1 MKGMFRFLIAAT
13 VFVGVAISD
22 STSFSIYVVGDSTVC
37 TYKDNAYPQ
46 TGWGQVLG
54 YFFDASRVKVN
65 NYAIGGRSSRTFIE
79 EGRLDE
85 VKGKLQQGDYL
96 FVQFGH
102 NDRDYSKAARYV
114 EPSEFPG
121 YIQKYVDAAKAKG
134 ANVIL
139 ISPMNLNGSRNVFST
154 GDKNYDARGMM
165 QTVAK
170 NNKVPFVDLNMKSYN
185 TYNTTYKNIPD
196 YVTRYLYKSLQKGE
210 YPNYPDGV
218 NDGTTHFQEMGSM
231 GHAQMICEELE
242 DNLKNN
248 SNLSADAKAA
258 LTTLVSAIKKRY
270 TIKVQTNLSNYNGLI
285 TQTQYFPAGS
295 PMTLRVTPNGQTFEK
310 WVDDD
315 CNELSKNAIYY
326 GFKTKARNITYT
338 AMFKGGSE
346 CKKIAHDNEDSG
358 SDNPTSSSSEGPE
371 SSSSIDQKLCFD
383 GTADAAWPSP
393 IDMASPEIADGL
405 TETNHEGYTGQGF
418 FNIENSAYS
427 TATYKLTSDQSA
439 SNARVMIRY
448 SFQGNS
454 NRDMKFTIDN
464 GTYDVSFPSTGSWDK
479 WDTAYIEDVWVDA
492 LDFKMK
498 IASTTSDGGPNIDMI
513 AFDIKGV
520 YRTGCKPAKVENDV
534 ESSSSSGTTIVSVR
548 PAPGL
553 HFDAKNQTISTAGGI
568 LKVQVSD
575 AMGKVVAGETRNVA
589 PGTVSLLQNQAKMT
603 SGRYFVRVQLNGQI
617 LMSSFLYIK

>member
-1 MKGMFRFLIAAT
+1 MKNILKFLFAAA
-13 VFVGVAISD
+13 VFTGVAVSD
-22 STSFSIYVVGDSTVC
+22 STSFAIYVVGDSTVC

-54 YFFDASRVKVN
+54 YFFDASRVQVN

-85 VKGKLQQGDYL
+85 VKGKLQKGDYL

-121 YIQKYVDAAKAKG
+121 YIQKYVDAAQAKG
-134 ANVIL
+134 ANAIL

-185 TYNTTYKNIPD
+185 TYNTTYKNIPE
-196 YVTRYLYKSLQKGE
+196 YVTRYLYKSLQTGE

-242 DNLKNN
+242 DNLKSN
-248 SNLSADAKAA
+248 SNLSVDAKTA

-285 TQTQYFPAGS
+285 TQTQYFAAGS

-315 CNELSKNAIYY
+315 CNELSTKAIYY

-346 CKKIAHDNEDSG
+346 CKKIAHDDEDVG
-358 SDNPTSSSSEGPE
+358 SDSPTSSSSEGPE

-393 IDMASPEIADGL
+393 IDMASPEVADGL

-418 FNIENSAYS
+418 FNIDNSAYS

-448 SFQGNS
+448 SFVGNTD
-454 NRDMKFTIDN
+454 RDMKFTIDN
-464 GTYDVSFPSTGSWDK
+464 GTYDVAFPSTGSWDK

-498 IASTTSDGGPNIDMI
+498 IASTTADGGPNIDMI
-513 AFDIKGV
+513 AFDMKGV

-534 ESSSSSGTTIVSVR
+534 ESSSSSTTGFVKSAAMGVS
-548 PAPGL
+548 
-553 HFDAKNQTISTAGGI
+553 FDARNWSVTTPGG
-568 LKVQVSD
+568 LMEVQLMD
-575 AMGKVVAGETRNVA
+575 AMGKNLKREVRNVPA
-589 PGTVSLLQNQAKMT
+589 GTVSVLSAGANLSK
-603 SGRYFVRVQLNGQI
+603 GRYFLRISLNGRI
-617 LMSSFLYIK
+617 ALLHPFIY